1 MGKQMTFSIVT
12 ISQQFIIIIYRFVA
26 AAPSPGPR
34 VMVNVTTV
42 KEFEETVQN
51 RLECKAWSTI
61 IAVSVCL

>member
-34 VMVNVTTV
+34 VIVKVTTM
-42 KEFEETVQN
+42 KEFEETV
-51 RLECKAWSTI
+51 
-61 IAVSVCL
+61 